1 MCKWLFYILY
11 VLHVFKFFIYRNYYS
26 NDYQGFI
33 MDGWISEVIQ
43 PTWWGDMYF

>member
-1 MCKWLFYILY
+1 MIIVHSICTARIYIIIY
-11 VLHVFKFFIYRNYYS
+11 IYRNYYS

-43 PTWWGDMYF
+43 PTWSGDMYF